1 MLYLYFTAEAIMS
14 KPNKSVSDQ
23 TVTALDTR
31 SLPTHD
37 SKPVRS
43 PDSAFYSAIWNT
55 ADIGMCVTNEEC
67 RFVMVNDAYCNTY
80 GYSRDE
86 LVGHVFTKV
95 LPETDRDFAFNMHK
109 RYLEG
114 HPESEG
120 EWTIRRKDGELRI
133 IWVTAARVVIDSGE
147 RFKVTTVTDI
157 TDRKRNE
164 EALARALEDKT
175 TLLKEVHHRV
185 KNNLQVIGSLLYL
198 QSHTLNNDFAK
209 KAFNDSRLRVRAM
222 AAVHELIYENDSLDS
237 INFEVYLQKL
247 AGIIV
252 KSMKSQEIRTVVD
265 ADNIAFAI
273 DKAIPLGLIC
283 NELITN
289 TIKYAFPE
297 HHKGEPTLWV
307 RLERNLNH
315 TVTMTYEDN
324 GMGLPEDFEANSKDS
339 LGMTIIDSLSGQ
351 LGGTITFNR
360 RDEHG
365 GLRVI
370 LVFKA

>member
-1 MLYLYFTAEAIMS
+1 MVN
-14 KPNKSVSDQ
+14 NKKTND
-23 TVTALDTR
+23 
-31 SLPTHD
+31 LPTHD

-55 ADIGMCVTNEEC
+55 ADVGMCVTNEEC

-80 GYSRDE
+80 GYNRDE
-86 LVGHVFTKV
+86 LVGQVFTKV
-95 LPETDRDFAFNMHK
+95 LPKEDRNFAFDMHK

-120 EWTIRRKDGELRI
+120 EWTICRKDGELRT
-133 IWVTAARVVIDSGE
+133 IWVTAARVISDSGE

-157 TDRKRNE
+157 TDRKRGE
-164 EALARALEDKT
+164 QALEQALEDKT

-198 QSHTLNNDFAK
+198 QSHTLNNDAAK

-222 AAVHELIYENDSLDS
+222 AAVHELIYETDSLDK
-237 INFEVYLQKL
+237 INFEIYLEKL
-247 AGIIV
+247 ASIIV

-265 ADNIAFAI
+265 AADIAFTI

-289 TIKYAFPE
+289 SLKYAFPE
-297 HHKGEPTLWV
+297 GYTGEPTLWV
-307 RLERNLNH
+307 RLERNPNH
-315 TVTMTYEDN
+315 TFTMTFADN
-324 GMGLPEDFEANSKDS
+324 GIGLPDDFDSANQDS
-339 LGMTIIDSLSGQ
+339 LGMTIIDSLTGQ
-351 LGGTITFNR
+351 LGGSITFNR
-360 RDEHG
+360 RDHTG
-365 GLRVI
+365 GVNVTLI
-370 LVFKA
+370 FKV

>member
-1 MLYLYFTAEAIMS
+1 M
-14 KPNKSVSDQ
+14 ND
-23 TVTALDTR
+23 
-31 SLPTHD
+31 LPTHD

-55 ADIGMCVTNEEC
+55 ADVGMCVTNEEC

-80 GYSRDE
+80 GYNRDE

-95 LPETDRDFAFNMHK
+95 LPEEDRDFAFDMHK

-120 EWTIRRKDGELRI
+120 EWTICRKDGELRT
-133 IWVTAARVVIDSGE
+133 IWVTAARVISDSGE

-164 EALARALEDKT
+164 QALEQALEDKT

-198 QSHTLNNDFAK
+198 QSHTLENNAAK
-209 KAFNDSRLRVRAM
+209 KAFNDSHLRVRAM
-222 AAVHELIYENDSLDS
+222 AAVHELIYENDSLNK
-237 INFEVYLQKL
+237 INFEIYLEKL

-252 KSMKSQEIRTVVD
+252 KSMKKQEIRTIVD
-265 ADNIAFAI
+265 ATGIAFTI

-289 TIKYAFPE
+289 SLKYAFPE
-297 HHKGEPTLWV
+297 GHTPEPTIHTPEPTIWV
-307 RLERNLNH
+307 QLEHNPNH
-315 TVTMTYEDN
+315 TFTMTYEDN
-324 GMGLPEDFEANSKDS
+324 GVGLPEGFDIDNLDNSNS
-339 LGMTIIDSLSGQ
+339 LGMTIIDSLTGQ
-351 LGGTITFNR
+351 LGGSITFNR
-360 RDEHG
+360 RDHTG
-365 GLRVI
+365 GVNVTLI
-370 LVFKA
+370 FKA

>member
-1 MLYLYFTAEAIMS
+1 MG
-14 KPNKSVSDQ
+14 NSDESTLEQ
-23 TVTALDTR
+23 NMTTVDKD

-55 ADIGMCVTNEEC
+55 ADVGMCVTNEEC

-120 EWTIRRKDGELRI
+120 EWTICRKDGELRT
-133 IWVTAARVVIDSGE
+133 IWVTAARVIVDSGE

-198 QSHTLNNDFAK
+198 QSHTLENTAAK

-222 AAVHELIYENDSLDS
+222 AAVHELIYENENLDS
-237 INFEVYLQKL
+237 IDFKIYLEKL
-247 AGIIV
+247 ADIIV
-252 KSMKSQEIRTVVD
+252 KSMKSQEVRTVVN
-265 ADNIAFAI
+265 ADNISFAI

-289 TIKYAFPE
+289 TLKYAFPE
-297 HHKGEPTLWV
+297 GHEGKPTLWV
-307 RLERNLNH
+307 GLEHNLNH

-324 GMGLPEDFEANSKDS
+324 GIGLPENFNVNNSNS
-339 LGMTIIDSLSGQ
+339 LGMTIIDSLTGQ

-365 GLRVI
+365 GLHVTLI
-370 LVFKA
+370 FKA

>member
-1 MLYLYFTAEAIMS
+1 MNETDE
-14 KPNKSVSDQ
+14 SVSNNIIN
-23 TVTALDTR
+23 TNNTAD
-31 SLPTHD
+31 LPTHD
-37 SKPVRS
+37 SKPVGS

-55 ADIGMCVTNEEC
+55 ADVGMCVTNEAC

-86 LVGHVFTKV
+86 LIGQVFTKV
-95 LPETDRDFAFNMHK
+95 LPEEDRDFAFNMHK

-120 EWTIRRKDGELRI
+120 EWRICRKDGERRT
-133 IWVTAARVVIDSGE
+133 IWVTAARVINDRGE

-164 EALARALEDKT
+164 EALEQALEDKT

-198 QSHTLNNDFAK
+198 QSHTLKNHAAQ

-222 AAVHELIYENDSLDS
+222 AAVHELIYENDSLDK
-237 INFEVYLQKL
+237 INFEIYLEKL

-252 KSMKSQEIRTVVD
+252 KSMKKQEIRTIVD
-265 ADNIAFAI
+265 AEDITFAI

-283 NELITN
+283 SELITN
-289 TIKYAFPE
+289 SLKYAFPE
-297 HHKGEPTLWV
+297 GHTPEPTIRV
-307 RLERNLNH
+307 RLEYNLNR
-315 TVTMTYEDN
+315 TITMTFEDN
-324 GMGLPEDFEANSKDS
+324 GIGLPDDFDSASQDS
-339 LGMTIIDSLSGQ
+339 LGMTIIDSLTGQ
-351 LGGTITFNR
+351 LGGSITFNR
-360 RDEHG
+360 REDAG
-365 GLRVI
+365 GLEDASGLNVTLI
-370 LVFKA
+370 FKA